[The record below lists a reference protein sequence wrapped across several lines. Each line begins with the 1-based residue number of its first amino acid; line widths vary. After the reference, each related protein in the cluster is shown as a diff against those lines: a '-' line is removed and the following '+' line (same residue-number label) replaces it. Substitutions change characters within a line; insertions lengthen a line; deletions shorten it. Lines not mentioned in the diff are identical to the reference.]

1 MTTEKKGEG
10 ERKGGP
16 GRKKKGPQT
25 MPLILSETRNRVSR
39 ELPMDGETATLIDS
53 YTSWASKK
61 GGISK
66 DEATILLLGKAV
78 PAFIKRDS
86 LFQQEGSK
94 DKAPA
99 PSDSTEA

>member
-1 MTTEKKGEG
+1 MATDKKAEG
-10 ERKGGP
+10 EKKGGP

-53 YTSWASKK
+53 YSAWASKK

-66 DEATILLLGKAV
+66 DEAIILLLGKAIS
-78 PAFIKRDS
+78 AFIKRDV
-86 LFQQEGSK
+86 LFLQEGAK
-94 DKAPA
+94 EKAPS
-99 PSDSTEA
+99 PSDSPEA